1 MTRLALVLL
10 IASACS
16 SSEARDTTTTE
27 PTAVA
32 KPVEAAPKAEP
43 APAPAAAPA
52 APAAAAPAAPAAAKL
67 EPLPLTAGNSF
78 TKVGLRTMEKVSNAI
93 DAAGTDCL
101 VLARNLT
108 ALTKDIK
115 KAVNTLGENGQQF
128 RTLNMSR
135 ALRDRQ
141 KAQRALLKSCKASE
155 PLAKTAINASVGAMQ
170 SYDQGYDGEHS
181 VWQ

>member
-1 MTRLALVLL
+1 MTRLAFVLL

-27 PTAVA
+27 SAAA

-128 RTLNMSR
+128 KTLNMSR

-141 KAQRALLKSCKASE
+141 KAQRAFLKSCKTSE